1 MEDWNGSFA
10 AAISRL
16 LNRWVPRRADQG
28 PKTIEQ
34 IHKDA
39 EQEEHRE
46 QMKVQQA
53 MMAKSSGGP
62 GDRRGDGGGRGGLG
76 GRGDHTPSRTP
87 SAPQDESWTT
97 VPITTKSSRPI
108 DAVRLSKI
116 TK

>member
-1 MEDWNGSFA
+1 MSLFYYQ
-10 AAISRL
+10 
-16 LNRWVPRRADQG
+16 NRWVPRRADQG

-53 MMAKSSGGP
+53 MMAN
-62 GDRRGDGGGRGGLG
+62 
-76 GRGDHTPSRTP
+76 RTP

-116 TK
+116 TKAPVLDNQVLAPSSDTWGNWGKGSSGGSTTKPADAD